1 MHASRYASYIKT
13 GGNRIALGEN
23 STSWNK
29 RVGSLSRAFFFIK
42 KIGFPY
48 HHLGQPGLTQHS
60 ARMSP

>member
-1 MHASRYASYIKT
+1 MYASRYASYIKT

-23 STSWNK
+23 STSRNSVW
-29 RVGSLSRAFFFIK
+29 GLSRAFFFFLK

>member
-29 RVGSLSRAFFFIK
+29 RVGSLPCIFFLK

>member
-1 MHASRYASYIKT
+1 MYASRYASYIKT

-23 STSWNK
+23 STSWNS
-29 RVGSLSRAFFFIK
+29 VWGLSRAFFFLK

-48 HHLGQPGLTQHS
+48 HHFGQPGLTQHS

>member
-29 RVGSLSRAFFFIK
+29 RVGSLPCIFF
-42 KIGFPY
+42 
-48 HHLGQPGLTQHS
+48 L
-60 ARMSP
+60 

>member
-1 MHASRYASYIKT
+1 MYASRYASYIKT

-23 STSWNK
+23 STSWNS
-29 RVGSLSRAFFFIK
+29 VWGLSRAFFFK
-42 KIGFPY
+42 ENWVPLY